1 MVSKRKGNNY
11 MKNRSYLVGVG
22 ILFCLTAAGMFLC
35 QGCASVD
42 PKLYASQ
49 TPVLDLSRYFNGPLE
64 ASGIFQNRKGEV
76 VKRFHV
82 KMVGT
87 WSNNVGRL
95 EEDFVY
101 SDGTKQRRVW
111 TLTKLDDHTYTG
123 TADDVIG
130 SAKGAAYGNAL
141 NWRYTLALPV
151 DKTIYH
157 VQFDDWMFLVDD
169 TIMLNRAVM
178 SKWGF
183 RVGEVTLSF
192 TKGTTVAR

>member
-1 MVSKRKGNNY
+1 MKR
-11 MKNRSYLVGVG
+11 RFYLMGAGMLV
-22 ILFCLTAAGMFLC
+22 CLTAVGLFLS
-35 QGCASVD
+35 QGCSSID
-42 PKLYASQ
+42 PKLYAKEV
-49 TPVLDLSRYFNGPLE
+49 PVLDLSQYFNGPLE

-101 SDGTKQRRVW
+101 SDGTTQRRVW

-130 SAKGAAYGNAL
+130 RAQGVAHGNAL

-151 DKTIYH
+151 DNTIYH

-192 TKGTTVAR
+192 AKKTPLTR